1 MATAGEQP
9 SKTGSPTRQEQIR
22 TSTDSMPSVSSDP
35 TACQAQ
41 IRTSTDSIVDTF
53 GKLSMVIP
61 FSTLSFISAILT
73 VIFLPETVNKPMP
86 ETISD
91 VEDKRI

>member
-1 MATAGEQP
+1 MFVAKGMVTTSMQTAFEILEAAL
-9 SKTGSPTRQEQIR
+9 TILMTTRLQEITLCLFQ
-22 TSTDSMPSVSSDP
+22 
-35 TACQAQ
+35 
-41 IRTSTDSIVDTF
+41 VDTF

-91 VEDKRI
+91 VEGKKIRSLKM